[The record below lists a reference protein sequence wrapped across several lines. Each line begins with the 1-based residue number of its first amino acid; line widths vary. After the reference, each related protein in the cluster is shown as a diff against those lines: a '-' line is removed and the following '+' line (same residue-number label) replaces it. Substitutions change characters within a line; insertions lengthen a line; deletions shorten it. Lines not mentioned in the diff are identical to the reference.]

1 MPRLLPPS
9 SRVSRPPSSG
19 VQAIQGMVPL
29 LLPHLAALALVGS
42 SARLSRHATRPR
54 PLGSSMSLPLDSS
67 LIIDTVSPAIE
78 RRMQAL
84 ACAVPVAISVLA
96 TRSSS
101 GIPQIAEVMG
111 QTKSKTPSQVATKWG
126 PRVFFGDAVVYMSR
140 FIYHMRRG
148 YPLACWSELIPLM
161 LQNVICFYLTRSRGF
176 ETDETNGE
184 KEGEKLEKLHCHHR
198 HPIPPLATQYR
209 RSPPLHDRC
218 TPPPPHN
225 RHCCS
230 IPADVSL
237 LLPHPLSHY
246 GCLAIVGALARPWAR
261 QADQW
266 LKLVLDAAFLAALGL
281 LMLRLPTRL
290 MPLLCLWSVPLS
302 ISSYTVQALETVRTH
317 VETRARYGLGA
328 STARAAD
335 WPRQSDAWDRP
346 RRALALSAASGEPA
360 GRSLR
365 HVASHIGP
373 HGPSQHVALGLGAA
387 DPLGRLARA
396 RGDHR
401 MLPHPNP

>member
-1 MPRLLPPS
+1 ML
-9 SRVSRPPSSG
+9 V
-19 VQAIQGMVPL
+19 
-29 LLPHLAALALVGS
+29 LLPHLAVVAFVGS

-54 PLGSSMSLPLDSS
+54 PLGGSMSLPLDSS

-161 LQNVICFYLTRSRGF
+161 LQNVICFYLTRSQGS
-176 ETDETNGE
+176 ETDEPNGE
-184 KEGEKLEKLHCHHR
+184 NE
-198 HPIPPLATQYR
+198 
-209 RSPPLHDRC
+209 
-218 TPPPPHN
+218 
-225 RHCCS
+225 
-230 IPADVSL
+230 
-237 LLPHPLSHY
+237 
-246 GCLAIVGALARPWAR
+246 GALARPWAR
-261 QADQW
+261 RADQW

-302 ISSYTVQALETVRTH
+302 ISSYTVQALETVRMGPRSTSRSGWALRIRWVGSLVRVVTTACFLGGDLAALSNH
-317 VETRARYGLGA
+317 AVGFLGCSTLLQQRSAYEREGPTKQQTRYALYAQLSSTREREKAPRSSLPPILDAVLHAWRSLGGFGSA
-328 STARAAD
+328 SPPAS
-335 WPRQSDAWDRP
+335 SDVLWSGGELD
-346 RRALALSAASGEPA
+346 RRAFDAIDEDGSGFISEVELTDALMQASG
-360 GRSLR
+360 L
-365 HVASHIGP
+365 VA
-373 HGPSQHVALGLGAA
+373 
-387 DPLGRLARA
+387 
-396 RGDHR
+396 
-401 MLPHPNP
+401 M